1 MELTPHARRESTKTR
16 MKFDPH
22 PLPLFPDLG
31 SAEGIASRL
40 NQDQQLCRDKKR
52 PSSLALQL
60 SKTPPGFLN
69 EVSWHLTPQ
78 KELSKEIRMGR
89 CKSIIEGIKDYLDQL
104 DNPSA
109 DEAEAIAVRLR
120 QDQQLCR
127 QKKVPSTLAC
137 RLPNAKSSLFD
148 AVAWNLTPHVDV
160 PKALRSKRCESIIEG
175 IKAYIGQLDSIEGDA
190 DEDALVNGTAHIPK
204 NEEFEAALKVL
215 EYLQAND
222 SVSQITPSSSL
233 TEVLAAVR
241 AQISVDNNT
250 RVEYVKQAR
259 KAKGEEQKTKTR
271 RCYMCR
277 QTCTI
282 LNVHDLYPSLCRPCG
297 AFNLGSSQLSQPG
310 KLDLTGRTAL
320 VTGGRINL
328 GYHTALRLLRCGANV
343 IVSSRY
349 PADAA
354 DRYSKETDFTQWESR
369 LKVAGADFRT
379 AQDAFRLVHV
389 VKELL
394 RSWNGETGPTER
406 GNLDILINN
415 AAQTLTDPVKIEL
428 VAISREDQ
436 LRELASTKT
445 LLAGCVG
452 NAYQPRIRGGVQES
466 WVSRIENK
474 AEQLRIDNE
483 NKTEESAVTH
493 QGLPITGYQD
503 PNKSSWVQSLQEIP
517 YEDLINAHSV
527 NAFVPL
533 ILCRELLPCMGA
545 YDARS
550 ITKPLGYIV
559 NVSSREGILED
570 TPNSRSKS
578 GHHVHT
584 NMSKAAI
591 NMITETEAMPA
602 WRNRRVAMNSVD
614 PGYMSAAPEWQ
625 RDEGC
630 PIGFEDGAARILWP
644 IVVGEREGRV
654 IAGRFLKHFEQGA
667 AVIRR

>member
-1 MELTPHARRESTKTR
+1 
-16 MKFDPH
+16 MKFNPH
-22 PLPLFPDLG
+22 PLPLSSDLG
-31 SAEGIASRL
+31 SAEDISSRL
-40 NQDQQLCRDKKR
+40 KQDQQLCHDKKR
-52 PSSLALQL
+52 PSSLVLQL
-60 SKTPPGFLN
+60 SGVPPDFLN

-78 KELSKEIRMGR
+78 KEWTKELRMRR
-89 CKSIIEGIKDYLDQL
+89 CQSIIEGIKDYLDQL

-109 DEAEAIAVRLR
+109 DEAEVIAARLR

-127 QKKVPSTLAC
+127 QRKVPSTLAC
-137 RLPNAKSSLFD
+137 HLPNTQSSLFD
-148 AVAWNLTPHVDV
+148 AIAWHLTPHVDV

-175 IKAYIGQLDSIEGDA
+175 IKAYISQLDRIEGDA
-190 DEDALVNGTAHIPK
+190 DEDTLVNGTAHIPK

-215 EYLQAND
+215 DYLQAND
-222 SVSQITPSSSL
+222 SVSQITLSSSL
-233 TEVLAAVR
+233 AEVVAAVR
-241 AQISVDNNT
+241 VQISMDSNT
-250 RVEYVKQAR
+250 RVEYAKQAR
-259 KAKGEEQKTKTR
+259 KAKGEEQKAKIR

-282 LNVHDLYPSLCRPCG
+282 LNVHDLYPSLCRLCG
-297 AFNLGSSQLSQPG
+297 AYNLGSSQLSLPG
-310 KLDLTGRTAL
+310 KLNLTGRIAL
-320 VTGGRINL
+320 ITGGRINL

-354 DRYSKETDFTQWESR
+354 DRYSKEADFTQWESR

-394 RSWNGETGPTER
+394 RSWNGETGSTEQR
-406 GNLDILINN
+406 NLDILINN
-415 AAQTLTDPVKIEL
+415 AAQTLTDAVRAEII
-428 VAISREDQ
+428 AISREDQ
-436 LRELASTKT
+436 LRELAPTKR
-445 LLAGCVG
+445 LLADCVG
-452 NAYQPRIRGGVQES
+452 NTYQPRIKGGAQES
-466 WVSRIENK
+466 WVPRIENRT
-474 AEQLRIDNE
+474 EQLQTDNG
-483 NKTEESAVTH
+483 NKNEEIATTH
-493 QGLPITGYQD
+493 KGLRTAGDQD

-533 ILCRELLPCMGA
+533 ILCRELLPCMGT
-545 YDARS
+545 DDTTS
-550 ITKPLGYIV
+550 VTKPLGYIV

-570 TPNSRSKS
+570 TPNSRSKA

-602 WRNRRVAMNSVD
+602 WRNRRVAINSVD
-614 PGYMSAAPEWQ
+614 PGYMSAAPECQ
-625 RDEGC
+625 SDEGC
-630 PIGFEDGAARILWP
+630 LISFEDGAARVLWP

-654 IAGRFLKHFEQGA
+654 IAGRFLKHFEKGA
-667 AVIRR
+667 AVIRRG

>member
-1 MELTPHARRESTKTR
+1 
-16 MKFDPH
+16 MKFNPH
-22 PLPLFPDLG
+22 PLSLSSDLG
-31 SAEGIASRL
+31 SAEDISSRL
-40 NQDQQLCRDKKR
+40 KQDQQLCHDKKR
-52 PSSLALQL
+52 PSSLVLQL
-60 SKTPPGFLN
+60 SKVPPEFLN
-69 EVSWHLTPQ
+69 EVSWHFTPQ
-78 KELSKEIRMGR
+78 KEWSKELRMRR

-109 DEAEAIAVRLR
+109 DEAEAIAARLR

-127 QKKVPSTLAC
+127 QRKVPSTLAC
-137 RLPNAKSSLFD
+137 HLPNMQSSLFG
-148 AVAWNLTPHVDV
+148 AIAWHLTPHVDV

-175 IKAYIGQLDSIEGDA
+175 IKAYISQLNDIEGDV
-190 DEDALVNGTAHIPK
+190 DEDTLVNGTAHIPK

-215 EYLQAND
+215 DYLQAND
-222 SVSQITPSSSL
+222 SVSQITLSSSL
-233 TEVLAAVR
+233 AEVVAAVR
-241 AQISVDNNT
+241 AQISMDSNT
-250 RVEYVKQAR
+250 RVEYAKQAR
-259 KAKGEEQKTKTR
+259 KAKVEEQKANTR

-297 AFNLGSSQLSQPG
+297 AFNLASSQLSLPG
-310 KLDLTGRTAL
+310 KLNLTGRIAL
-320 VTGGRINL
+320 ITGGRINL

-354 DRYSKETDFTQWESR
+354 DRFSKEADFTQWESR

-394 RSWNGETGPTER
+394 RSWNGETGSTEQR
-406 GNLDILINN
+406 NLDILVNN
-415 AAQTLTDPVKIEL
+415 AAQTLTDAVRAEMI
-428 VAISREDQ
+428 AISREDQ
-436 LRELASTKT
+436 LRELAPTKR
-445 LLAGCVG
+445 LLAECVG
-452 NAYQPRIRGGVQES
+452 NTYQPRIKGGAQES
-466 WVSRIENK
+466 WVPRIENRT
-474 AEQLRIDNE
+474 EQLRTDKGNKNE
-483 NKTEESAVTH
+483 EIVMTH
-493 QGLPITGYQD
+493 KGLRTAGDQG

-533 ILCRELLPCMGA
+533 ILCRELLPCMGT
-545 YDARS
+545 DDITS
-550 ITKPLGYIV
+550 VTKPLGYIV

-570 TPNSRSKS
+570 TPNSRSKA

-591 NMITETEAMPA
+591 NMITETEAMTA

-614 PGYMSAAPEWQ
+614 PGYMSAAPECQ
-625 RDEGC
+625 SDEGC
-630 PIGFEDGAARILWP
+630 PIGFEDGAARVLWP

-654 IAGRFLKHFEQGA
+654 IVGRFLKHFEKGA
-667 AVIRR
+667 AVIRRG